1 MQIYYWPREVEEL
14 EITSI
19 MFIPYEN
26 VHYGESTPSPIPS
39 TTPVKTMPT
48 PYPTSSS
55 GIDKSYKTGAVRN
68 YQVDLL
74 RYQTSFHKN
83 WIYFDLKDELNE
95 NWYRVGNYKEGKNSI
110 PNSI

>member
-1 MQIYYWPREVEEL
+1 MNCVEWGKYLNGELNPYKFYFGISIKNYYHNSRNANYYWPREVEEL

-55 GIDKSYKTGAVRN
+55 GIDKSYRRG
-68 YQVDLL
+68 Q
-74 RYQTSFHKN
+74 
-83 WIYFDLKDELNE
+83 
-95 NWYRVGNYKEGKNSI
+95 
-110 PNSI
+110 